1 MQPSRINALNSG
13 IVVEVKGTEIV
24 DSSMQS
30 SVNLDEAANR
40 CLLAKF
46 GAQCT
51 LRFPK
56 YVGLRRDKGWQ
67 DVMTYSEVIKARS
80 EGAVGK
86 KRDAA
91 DKM

>member
-1 MQPSRINALNSG
+1 M
-13 IVVEVKGTEIV
+13 
-24 DSSMQS
+24 
-30 SVNLDEAANR
+30 ANR